1 MHDDNTKSLSTLL
14 LTAACLAR
22 LRHGAAPAAR
32 KAAPATPARRRSPL
46 GCYRRTR
53 TAAQPA
59 AVRNMISNC
68 YSCHGTDGRSPG
80 AIPSLTGKNAEQA
93 LLQLKEF
100 KSGQL
105 AATVM
110 TRHAKGYTDAETRRS
125 PTTSAPISNR
135 GMT

>member
-1 MHDDNTKSLSTLL
+1 MTLQNTLPTLL
-14 LTAACLAR
+14 LSAMCLAA
-22 LRHGAAPAAR
+22 LPVSAADAPAPATTPAPAA
-32 KAAPATPARRRSPL
+32 AAPSAPPPS
-46 GCYRRTR
+46 
-53 TAAQPA
+53 PA

-80 AIPSLTGKNAEQA
+80 SIPNLTGKNAEQA

-110 TRHAKGYTDAETRRS
+110 TRHAKGYTDAELEALANYIGT
-125 PTTSAPISNR
+125 NLK
-135 GMT
+135 

>member
-1 MHDDNTKSLSTLL
+1 MKIQYSLSTLL
-14 LTAACLAR
+14 LTAACLA
-22 LRHGAAPAAR
+22 GCATEPPPPA
-32 KAAPATPARRRSPL
+32 KAAPATPA
-46 GCYRRTR
+46 
-53 TAAQPA
+53 AAAPAPAPAAAPAPPPSPA

-110 TRHAKGYTDAETRRS
+110 TRHAKGYTDAELEALANYIGT
-125 PTTSAPISNR
+125 NLK
-135 GMT
+135 

>member
-1 MHDDNTKSLSTLL
+1 MKIQNSLSTLL
-14 LTAACLAR
+14 LTAACLA
-22 LRHGAAPAAR
+22 GCATEPPPPA
-32 KAAPATPARRRSPL
+32 KAAPATPAA
-46 GCYRRTR
+46 
-53 TAAQPA
+53 TAPAPPPSPA

-110 TRHAKGYTDAETRRS
+110 TRHAKGYTDAELEALANYIGT
-125 PTTSAPISNR
+125 NLK
-135 GMT
+135 